1 MFYRVQQDEHAGH
14 PPYGER
20 TVGRHGRVG
29 GSVAQT
35 QVCAI
40 GAASLATAGV
50 QDGLLAVPR
59 GRLIKQVLHDQ
70 LVSGLRAFDTSLLT
84 LMKGDEVVEAGEE
97 GADSLLLLS

>member
-1 MFYRVQQDEHAGH
+1 M
-14 PPYGER
+14 
-20 TVGRHGRVG
+20 
-29 GSVAQT
+29 AQT

-50 QDGLLAVPR
+50 QDGLLAVPG